1 MWQIWLVISGVLFV
15 AEIITVGFL
24 IFWFAIG
31 ALIAMLVSFFTD
43 NIIIQTSIFII
54 SSTLLLFATKPL
66 VKKFTINKDFI
77 KTNVYSIVGKNA
89 IVKED
94 IDSLNSKGQIK
105 VDGETWSAI
114 SEDNCNI
121 PKGAKVKI
129 VEIKGVKAVVSEI
142 K

>member
-1 MWQIWLVISGVLFV
+1 MWQIWLLISGVFFI

-24 IFWFAIG
+24 VFWFAIG

-43 NIIIQTSIFII
+43 NIIIQTTVFII

-66 VKKFTINKDFI
+66 VKKFTSNKDSI

-114 SEDNCNI
+114 SKDNCNI
-121 PKGAKVKI
+121 PKGSEVKI